1 MEGKYTGIRY
11 VHSLGEIEAKV
22 NYTKS
27 KKIFY
32 TAQEEQFTGN
42 KEKQYTI
49 KFNNFKINFHKGVSK
64 FKIYDTIDEEK
75 KFKIFSNL
83 YLPISVIKTENKE
96 KTVTQKTYTV
106 EEAKSLGL
114 EQLEQE
120 FKNEIPE
127 DKQIERKNS
136 RYI

>member
-27 KKIFY
+27 KKIY
-32 TAQEEQFTGN
+32 YKSEEQEFTGN
-42 KEKQYTI
+42 KEKRYTI
-49 KFNNFKINFHKGVSK
+49 KFNNFKINFHKRVSK

-83 YLPISVIKTENKE
+83 YLPISVIRTENRE
-96 KTVTQKTYTV
+96 KTVTQRTYTI

-120 FKNEIPE
+120 LKNEIPE
-127 DKQIERKNS
+127 NEQVERKNS